1 MVFQYSRSAFKIFG
15 PRSDI
20 LKLQCLVFQYSRSDF
35 EIFQLLVLKLKK
47 EAEMVM
53 GTEADGKMLQRCN
66 FLSKDKISKLEIC
79 ENQNQ
84 GSAEV

>member
-1 MVFQYSRSAFKIFG
+1 
-15 PRSDI
+15 
-20 LKLQCLVFQYSRSDF
+20 
-35 EIFQLLVLKLKK
+35 
-47 EAEMVM
+47 MVM

-84 GSAEV
+84 GSAEI

>member
-1 MVFQYSRSAFKIFG
+1 MFG
-15 PRSDI
+15 ISI
-20 LKLQCLVFQYSRSDF
+20 F
-35 EIFQLLVLKLKK
+35 EIWFWDISIACVEVKK

-84 GSAEV
+84 GSAEI